1 MNNEEISRVFAR
13 IEKLRE
19 EGKLPQITP
28 EDYEN
33 EPTALAFTPDARF
46 YFSDE
51 VELNEQLYTEEDLKS
66 AFRTGFFMGYGS
78 PVSELDLKEE
88 YCNKWFEQFKKK

>member
-1 MNNEEISRVFAR
+1 MDKDIIKRAFER
-13 IEKLRE
+13 IDKLRA

-51 VELNEQLYTEEDLKS
+51 VELNEQLYSEEDLKS

-88 YCNKWFEQFKKK
+88 YCNKWFEHYKKK

>member
-1 MNNEEISRVFAR
+1 MDYDGVMKRAFER
-13 IEKLRE
+13 IAQLRA

-51 VELNEQLYTEEDLKS
+51 VELNEQLYTEEELKS
-66 AFRTGFFMGYGS
+66 AFRIGFSMGYS
-78 PVSELDLKEE
+78 PASELDLKEE
-88 YCNKWFEQFKKK
+88 YCNKWFEENKKK

>member
-1 MNNEEISRVFAR
+1 MNDDVIKRAFER
-13 IEKLRE
+13 IAQLRA
-19 EGKLPQITP
+19 EGKLPQMTP

-51 VELNEQLYTEEDLKS
+51 VELNEQLYSEEDLKS